1 MHVLLHF
8 RVHARLSPE
17 GHEDQPER
25 IESRNESGNQAYEP
39 EDVGA
44 ALEVH
49 TQYLV
54 LRPESRKGNYA
65 GERQSRRHQR
75 PELARIFPPQ
85 PPIFLMSCSPET
97 ACITEPDPR
106 NSSALKKACVTK
118 WKMAAT
124 QAPTPRAMNI

>member
-65 GERQSRRHQR
+65 GERQSRRHQSPVR
-75 PELARIFPPQ
+75 VRDLAPQ
-85 PPIFLMSCSPET
+85 TPHLPHVLLTRDLSLIHISEPTRRTPISYAVFC
-97 ACITEPDPR
+97 
-106 NSSALKKACVTK
+106 LKKK
-118 WKMAAT
+118 KK
-124 QAPTPRAMNI
+124 

>member
-44 ALEVH
+44 ATSV
-49 TQYLV
+49 QYVYGIL
-54 LRPESRKGNYA
+54 LRR
-65 GERQSRRHQR
+65 
-75 PELARIFPPQ
+75 